1 MARERISTVLSIKIS
16 TAFWVTS
23 QLVIFYAETPVVLK
37 PSVKQFLFEKKKKQ
51 KTPQQN
57 KENTKTPANRIEE
70 IQLTLDKANYLDYNA
85 LAWEMV
91 SPWKP

>member
-1 MARERISTVLSIKIS
+1 MLKLQLYLNHLSNN
-16 TAFWVTS
+16 
-23 QLVIFYAETPVVLK
+23 FYLK
-37 PSVKQFLFEKKKKQ
+37 KTNKQ

-70 IQLTLDKANYLDYNA
+70 IQLTLHKANYLDYNA

>member
-1 MARERISTVLSIKIS
+1 MLKLQLYLNHLSNN
-16 TAFWVTS
+16 
-23 QLVIFYAETPVVLK
+23 FYL
-37 PSVKQFLFEKKKKQ
+37 KKKQ
-51 KTPQQN
+51 KTQQN

-91 SPWKP
+91 TPLKP